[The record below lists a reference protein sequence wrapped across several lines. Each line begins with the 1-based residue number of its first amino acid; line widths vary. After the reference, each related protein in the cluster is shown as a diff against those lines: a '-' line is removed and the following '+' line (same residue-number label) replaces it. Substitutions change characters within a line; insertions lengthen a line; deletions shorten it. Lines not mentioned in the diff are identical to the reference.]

1 MATQLKLPAINPG
14 LCPPPLEKL
23 LTDGFCVLPDLMP
36 VRDVTALSDEL
47 APHFNATPFCT
58 GGFYGSR
65 TKRFG
70 SLLKRSQRAAK
81 FIQHPQII
89 GLAEKVLGPWCDTI
103 QLNLAQALELH
114 PGALPQFPHRDQ
126 DMWRGP
132 TGEVEYLINVMWPF
146 TDYRRDNGTT
156 LIWPRSHGANALLS
170 DPPEAPIA
178 VECRPG
184 SAIIFLGST
193 LHGAGGNQSTDVRQG
208 MIVSYCLGWLKPYEN
223 QWLVYPPD
231 VARTFA
237 PDLAALVGYQ
247 QHRPNLGNY
256 EGRCP
261 SILLGDDTPEHLGA
275 IDALRPDQ
283 DAALGDF
290 LKDQR
295 LGSRHRMHDG

>member
-1 MATQLKLPAINPG
+1 MPTNLKYVMPG
-14 LCPPPLEKL
+14 SDAQQRSCEAL
-23 LTDGFCVLPDLMP
+23 LRDGFCVMPDLKP
-36 VRDVTALSDEL
+36 LADVELLADDL
-47 APHFNATPFCT
+47 APQFEATPFCS

-70 SLLKRSQRAAK
+70 SLLKRSPHAAG
-81 FIQHPQII
+81 FIQHQQII
-89 GLAEKVLGPWCDTI
+89 ALAETILGPWCDTI

-126 DMWRGP
+126 DMWRGQ

-170 DPPEAPIA
+170 DPPEAPVA
-178 VECRPG
+178 VECSPG
-184 SAIIFLGST
+184 SAIVFLGST
-193 LHGAGGNQSTDVRQG
+193 LHGAGGNRSADVRQG

-223 QWLVYPPD
+223 QWLVYPPN

-261 SILLGDDTPEHLGA
+261 SILLSANTLEPLGA
-275 IDALRPDQ
+275 VDALRPDQ
-283 DAALGDF
+283 EAALAEF
-290 LKDQR
+290 LKEQR
-295 LGSRHRMHDG
+295 RIGAAPRGA